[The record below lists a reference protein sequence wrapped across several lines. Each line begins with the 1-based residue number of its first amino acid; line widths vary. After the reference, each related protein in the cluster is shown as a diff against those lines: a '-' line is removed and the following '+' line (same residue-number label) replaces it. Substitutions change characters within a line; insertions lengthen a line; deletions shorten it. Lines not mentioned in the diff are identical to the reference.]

1 MFKTMVRA
9 LLCALAI
16 GGSCLANAAQPIV
29 IKFSHVVAENTPKGQ
44 GALLFKKLVEQ
55 RLGGRVEV
63 DVYPN
68 LVAVRRRQGNGGA
81 AAGRRADAGAVPG
94 QVRAVH
100 AQGADLRPAVPLRRH
115 PGGRPLPA
123 QPAGARLADQHAGQ
137 GHPRPGL
144 LAQRD
149 EAALRQSPV
158 AGAGRRARAEIPRA
172 GVRRAQRAV
181 PPAPRDLPEDVL
193 RRGLPGLADRRGEWH
208 REHLVELREPEGQR
222 GTEVFHRVQPRLG
235 GLHGDHQRE
244 VLEWPSGGHPRRTA
258 ADHGRGHRAGEPRGR
273 ARSTATPASASSPVA
288 PARSIP

>member
-1 MFKTMVRA
+1 MANSPNAPAASGSSIPRKHNNNLRSRNVQDDGTGAVVRPGDRW
-9 LLCALAI
+9 LLPGECR
-16 GGSCLANAAQPIV
+16 AADRHQVLPRGRG
-29 IKFSHVVAENTPKGQ
+29 KHA
-44 GALLFKKLVEQ
+44 Q
-55 RLGGRVEV
+55 RPGRAAVQETRRTA
-63 DVYPN
+63 PGRPGRGRRLSQ

-222 GTEVFHRVQPRLG
+222 GTEVFHRVQPR
-235 GLHGDHQRE
+235 R
-244 VLEWPSGGHPRRTA
+244 WT
-258 ADHGRGHRAGEPRGR
+258 
-273 ARSTATPASASSPVA
+273 TW
-288 PARSIP
+288 